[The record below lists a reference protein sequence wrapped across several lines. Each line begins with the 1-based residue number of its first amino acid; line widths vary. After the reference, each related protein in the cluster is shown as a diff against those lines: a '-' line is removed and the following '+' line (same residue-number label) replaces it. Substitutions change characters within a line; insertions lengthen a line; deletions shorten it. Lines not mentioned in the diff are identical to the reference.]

1 MRESTV
7 TDPIERG
14 VAVLLAFHGHNE
26 PEQVEDLIEEVDAG
40 NLTIFAGLRYPQNSP
55 PLLVS
60 DVKQFSEALLP
71 INETRNYMMSI
82 ERLSGEKDKL
92 AGNIANELI
101 KDFQMATRY
110 PPEERD
116 FISAEELTQLV
127 ATLSTNIV
135 SEREKNNVKE

>member
-1 MRESTV
+1 MT
-7 TDPIERG
+7 
-14 VAVLLAFHGHNE
+14 
-26 PEQVEDLIEEVDAG
+26 
-40 NLTIFAGLRYPQNSP
+40 
-55 PLLVS
+55 
-60 DVKQFSEALLP
+60 
-71 INETRNYMMSI
+71 I

-127 ATLSTNIV
+127 STLSTNIV
-135 SEREKNNVKE
+135 SEREKNKVKE